1 MAYPT
6 IDAPYGL
13 VPVGLIGGRS
23 YSGATRQMRIASN
36 YGTAI
41 GKGDLVKRVNDGTI
55 DRDGSTTALP
65 ATGTLG
71 IFMGCQYTDP
81 NTSQLT
87 FNNQYPGSI
96 VASDIDAFIVD
107 DPDVVMKVAVCSSGT
122 TMATVARTV
131 IGNKASIISNTLNT
145 TNGRGKLALLSSSP
159 AVTSTFPVTIIDVV
173 EDTKTGADAFQEVLC
188 IFNTHTDNGSNVFI
202 GGHAYRNPVGL

>member
-1 MAYPT
+1 MAYPNL
-6 IDAPYGL
+6 DAPYGL

-23 YSGATRQMRIASN
+23 YVGATRQMKIASN

-41 GKGDLVKRVNDGTI
+41 GKGDLVKRVDDGTI
-55 DRDGSTTALP
+55 ERDGSTTAFP

-71 IFMGCQYTDP
+71 VFMGCQYTDP

-96 VASDIDAFIVD
+96 VASDIEAFVVD
-107 DPDVVMKVAVCSSGT
+107 DPDIILKAAICSSGT
-122 TMATVARTV
+122 TMATLGRTV

-145 TNGRGKLALLSSSP
+145 TNGRSKLAINNTTD
-159 AVTSTFPVTIIDVV
+159 VTSTLPFQIIDVV
-173 EDTKTGADAFQEVLC
+173 DSTKTGSDAFQEVLV
-188 IFNTHTDNGSNVFI
+188 IYSTHTDNGSNVFI
-202 GGHAYRNPVGL
+202 GGHAYRNPVGI

>member
-13 VPVGLIGGRS
+13 VPVGLIGGRP
-23 YSGATRQMRIASN
+23 YSGATRRMKIASN

-55 DRDGSTTALP
+55 ERDGSTTAFP

-71 IFMGCQYTDP
+71 IFMGCSYADP

-87 FNNQYPGSI
+87 FSNSYPAST
-96 VASDIDAFIVD
+96 VASDIHAYVAD
-107 DPDVVMKVAVCSSGT
+107 DPDLIMKVAICSSGT
-122 TMATVARTV
+122 TMATLGRTV
-131 IGNKASIISNTLNT
+131 IGNKTSIISNTLTTINGRSKLAASSSINT
-145 TNGRGKLALLSSSP
+145 T
-159 AVTSTFPVTIIDVV
+159 STLPLHIIDVV
-173 EDTKTGADAFQEVLC
+173 DSTATGSDTFQELLV
-188 IFNTHTDNGSNVFI
+188 IFSTHTDNGSNVFI

>member
-23 YSGATRQMRIASN
+23 YSGATRKMKIASN

-55 DRDGSTTALP
+55 ERDGSTTAFP

-71 IFMGCQYTDP
+71 VFMGCSYTDP

-87 FNNQYPGSI
+87 FNNQYPASI
-96 VASDIDAFIVD
+96 VASDIEAFVAD
-107 DPDVVMKVAVCSSGT
+107 DPDLIMKVAICSSGT
-122 TMATVARTV
+122 TMATLGRTV
-131 IGNKASIISNTLNT
+131 IGNKTSLISNTLT
-145 TNGRGKLALLSSSP
+145 TINGRSKLAANNSV
-159 AVTSTFPVTIIDVV
+159 ATTSTLPLHIIDVV
-173 EDTKTGADAFQEVLC
+173 DTTATGSDTFQELLV
-188 IFNTHTDNGSNVFI
+188 IFSTHTDNGSNVFI

>member
-6 IDAPYGL
+6 ISAPYGL

-23 YSGATRQMRIASN
+23 YAGSTRQMRIASN

-55 DRDGSTTALP
+55 ERDGSTTALP

-71 IFMGCQYTDP
+71 VFMGCQYTDP

-107 DPDVVMKVAVCSSGT
+107 DPDVVLKAALCSSGT
-122 TMATVARTV
+122 TMATVGRTA
-131 IGNKASIISNTLNT
+131 IGNKISIISNTLNT
-145 TNGRGKLALLSSSP
+145 LNGSSKLALTSGSI
-159 AVTSTFPVTIIDVV
+159 ATTSTLPFQIIDVV
-173 EDTKTGADAFQEVLC
+173 EDTKTGSDAFQEVLV
-188 IFNTHTDNGSNVFI
+188 IYSAHEDNGSNVSI

>member
-23 YSGATRQMRIASN
+23 FAGATRSMKIASN

-55 DRDGSTTALP
+55 TAFP

-71 IFMGCQYTDP
+71 VFMGCSYTDP
-81 NTSQLT
+81 NSGQTT

-96 VASDIDAFIVD
+96 VASDIEAFVVD
-107 DPDVVMKVAVCSSGT
+107 DPDIVLKAAICSSGT
-122 TMATVARTV
+122 TMATLGRTA
-131 IGNKASIISNTLNT
+131 IGNKASLISNTLNT
-145 TNGRGKLALLSSSP
+145 ANGRSKLAINSSV
-159 AVTSTFPVTIIDVV
+159 ATTSTLPFQIIDVV
-173 EDTKTGADAFQEVLC
+173 DSTATGTDTFQEVLV
-188 IFNTHTDNGSNVFI
+188 IYSAHTDNGSNVFI

>member
-13 VPVGLIGGRS
+13 VPVGLIGGRP
-23 YSGATRQMRIASN
+23 YTGATRKMKIASN

-55 DRDGSTTALP
+55 ERDGSTTAFP

-71 IFMGCQYTDP
+71 VFMGCSYTDP

-87 FNNQYPGSI
+87 FNNQYPAST
-96 VASDIDAFIVD
+96 VASDIEAFVAD
-107 DPDVVMKVAVCSSGT
+107 DPDLIMKVAICSSGT
-122 TMATVARTV
+122 TMETLGRTV
-131 IGNKASIISNTLNT
+131 IGNKTSIISNTLTTINGRSKLAASSSINT
-145 TNGRGKLALLSSSP
+145 T
-159 AVTSTFPVTIIDVV
+159 STLPLHIIDVV
-173 EDTKTGADAFQEVLC
+173 DSTATGSDTFQELLV
-188 IFNTHTDNGSNVFI
+188 IFSTHTDNGSNVFI

>member
-13 VPVGLIGGRS
+13 VPVGLIGGRP
-23 YSGATRQMRIASN
+23 YSGATRRMKIASN

-55 DRDGSTTALP
+55 ERDGSTTAFP

-71 IFMGCQYTDP
+71 IFMGCSYTDP

-87 FNNQYPGSI
+87 FNNQYPAST
-96 VASDIDAFIVD
+96 VASDIEAFVAD
-107 DPDVVMKVAVCSSGT
+107 DPDLIMKVAICSSGT
-122 TMATVARTV
+122 TMATLGRTV
-131 IGNKASIISNTLNT
+131 IGNKTSVISNTLTTINGRSKLAASSSINT
-145 TNGRGKLALLSSSP
+145 T
-159 AVTSTFPVTIIDVV
+159 STLPLHIIDVV
-173 EDTKTGADAFQEVLC
+173 DSTATGSDTFQELLV
-188 IFNTHTDNGSNVFI
+188 IFSTHTDNGSNVFI

>member
-13 VPVGLIGGRS
+13 VPVGLIGGRP
-23 YSGATRQMRIASN
+23 YNGATRQMRIASN

-41 GKGDLVKRVNDGTI
+41 GKGDLVKRVSDGTI
-55 DRDGSTTALP
+55 DRDASTTAFG

-96 VASDIDAFIVD
+96 VASDIDAFIVN
-107 DPDVVMKVAVCSSGT
+107 DPDVVMKVAVCSAT
-122 TMATVARTV
+122 TTVATVARTV
-131 IGNKASIISNTLNT
+131 IGNNATIISNTLNT
-145 TNGRGKLALLSSSP
+145 TNGRGKLALLSSSAAATLSLP
-159 AVTSTFPVTIIDVV
+159 LKIIDVV
-173 EDTKTGADAFQEVLC
+173 EDTKTGSDAFQEVLVV
-188 IFNTHTDNGSNVFI
+188 FNAPYESSNISV
-202 GGHAYRNPVGL
+202 GGHAYRTATGL

>member
-41 GKGDLVKRVNDGTI
+41 GKGDLVKRVSDGTI
-55 DRDGSTTALP
+55 DRDAGTSTLP
-65 ATGTLG
+65 DTGTLG

-96 VASDIDAFIVD
+96 VASDIDAFVVD

-131 IGNKASIISNTLNT
+131 IGNNVAIISNTLNT
-145 TNGRGKLALLSSSP
+145 TNGRAKLAVSSSP
-159 AVTSTFPVTIIDVV
+159 AATLTLPLKIIDVV
-173 EDTKTGADAFQEVLC
+173 EDTKTGSDAFQEVLVV
-188 IFNTHTDNGSNVFI
+188 FNAPYEDSNI
-202 GGHAYRNPVGL
+202 QKGGHAYRVATGL

>member
-13 VPVGLIGGRS
+13 VPVGLIGGRPFT
-23 YSGATRQMRIASN
+23 GATRQMKIASN

-41 GKGDLVKRVNDGTI
+41 GKGDLVKRVSDGTI
-55 DRDGSTTALP
+55 DRDAGTSTLP
-65 ATGTLG
+65 DTGTLG

-96 VASDIDAFIVD
+96 VASDIDAFVVD

-131 IGNKASIISNTLNT
+131 IGNNVAIISNTLNT
-145 TNGRGKLALLSSSP
+145 TNGRGKLAVSSSP
-159 AVTSTFPVTIIDVV
+159 AATLTLPLKIIDVV
-173 EDTKTGADAFQEVLC
+173 EDTKTGSDAFQEVLVV
-188 IFNTHTDNGSNVFI
+188 FNAPYEDSNI
-202 GGHAYRNPVGL
+202 QKGGHAYRTATGL

>member
-41 GKGDLVKRVNDGTI
+41 GKGDLVKRVSDGTV
-55 DRDGSTTALP
+55 DRDASTTAFG

-96 VASDIDAFIVD
+96 VASDIDAFVVD
-107 DPDVVMKVAVCSSGT
+107 DPDVVMKVAVCSAT
-122 TMATVARTV
+122 TTVATVARTV
-131 IGNKASIISNTLNT
+131 IGNNATIISNTLNT
-145 TNGRGKLALLSSSP
+145 TNGRAKLALLSSSVATTLSLP
-159 AVTSTFPVTIIDVV
+159 LKIFDVV
-173 EDTKTGADAFQEVLC
+173 EDTKTGSDAFQEVLVV
-188 IFNTHTDNGSNVFI
+188 FNAPYESSNISV
-202 GGHAYRNPVGL
+202 GGHAYRTATGL

>member
-41 GKGDLVKRVNDGTI
+41 GKGDLVKRVSDGTI
-55 DRDGSTTALP
+55 DRDAGTSTLP
-65 ATGTLG
+65 DTGTLG

-81 NTSQLT
+81 NTSELT

-96 VASDIDAFIVD
+96 VASDIDAFVVD

-131 IGNKASIISNTLNT
+131 IGNNVAIISNTLNT
-145 TNGRGKLALLSSSP
+145 TNGRGKLAVSSSP
-159 AVTSTFPVTIIDVV
+159 AATLTLPLKIIDVV
-173 EDTKTGADAFQEVLC
+173 EDTKTGSDAFQEVLVV
-188 IFNTHTDNGSNVFI
+188 FNAPYEDSNI
-202 GGHAYRNPVGL
+202 QKGGHAYRVATGL

>member
-23 YSGATRQMRIASN
+23 YSGAPRQMRIASN

-41 GKGDLVKRVNDGTI
+41 GKGDLVKRVSDGTV
-55 DRDGSTTALP
+55 DRDASTTAFG

-107 DPDVVMKVAVCSSGT
+107 DPDVVMKVAVCSAT
-122 TMATVARTV
+122 TTVATVARTV
-131 IGNKASIISNTLNT
+131 IGNNATIISNTLNT
-145 TNGRGKLALLSSSP
+145 TNGRAKLALLSSSVATTLSLP
-159 AVTSTFPVTIIDVV
+159 LKIIDVV
-173 EDTKTGADAFQEVLC
+173 EDTKTGSDAFQEVLVV
-188 IFNTHTDNGSNVFI
+188 FNAPYESSNISV
-202 GGHAYRNPVGL
+202 GGHAYRTATGL

>member
-13 VPVGLIGGRS
+13 VPVGLIGGRP
-23 YSGATRQMRIASN
+23 YSGATRRMKIASN

-41 GKGDLVKRVNDGTI
+41 GKGDLVIRVNDGTI
-55 DRDGSTTALP
+55 ERDGSTTAFP

-71 IFMGCQYTDP
+71 IFMGCSYTDP

-87 FNNQYPGSI
+87 FNNSYPAST
-96 VASDIDAFIVD
+96 VASDIEAFAAD
-107 DPDVVMKVAVCSSGT
+107 DPDLIMKLAICSSGT
-122 TMATVARTV
+122 TMATLGRTV
-131 IGNKASIISNTLNT
+131 IGNKTSIISNTLTTINGRSKLAASSSINT
-145 TNGRGKLALLSSSP
+145 T
-159 AVTSTFPVTIIDVV
+159 STLPLHIIDVV
-173 EDTKTGADAFQEVLC
+173 DSTATGSDTFQELLV
-188 IFNTHTDNGSNVFI
+188 IFSTHTDNGSNVFI

>member
-13 VPVGLIGGRS
+13 IHVGLIGGRS
-23 YSGATRQMRIASN
+23 FAGATRSMKIASN

-41 GKGDLVKRVNDGTI
+41 GKGDLVKRVSDGTV
-55 DRDGSTTALP
+55 DRDASTTAVG

-96 VASDIDAFIVD
+96 VASDIDAFVVD
-107 DPDVVMKVAVCSSGT
+107 DPDVVMKVAVCSAT
-122 TMATVARTV
+122 TTVATVARTV
-131 IGNKASIISNTLNT
+131 IGNNATIISNTLNT
-145 TNGRGKLALLSSSP
+145 TNGRAKLALLSSSVATTLSLP
-159 AVTSTFPVTIIDVV
+159 LKIIDVV
-173 EDTKTGADAFQEVLC
+173 EDTKTGSDAFQEVLVV
-188 IFNTHTDNGSNVFI
+188 FNAPYESSNISV
-202 GGHAYRNPVGL
+202 GGHAYRTATGL

>member
-13 VPVGLIGGRS
+13 VPVGLIGGRP
-23 YSGATRQMRIASN
+23 YSGATRRMKIASN

-55 DRDGSTTALP
+55 ERDGSTTAFP

-71 IFMGCQYTDP
+71 IFMGCSYTDP

-87 FNNQYPGSI
+87 FNNSYPAST
-96 VASDIDAFIVD
+96 VASDIEAFVAD
-107 DPDVVMKVAVCSSGT
+107 DPDLIMKVAICSSGT
-122 TMATVARTV
+122 TMATLGRTV
-131 IGNKASIISNTLNT
+131 IGNKTSVISNTLTTINGRSKLAASSSINT
-145 TNGRGKLALLSSSP
+145 T
-159 AVTSTFPVTIIDVV
+159 STLPLHIIDVV
-173 EDTKTGADAFQEVLC
+173 DSTATGSDTFQELLV
-188 IFNTHTDNGSNVFI
+188 IFSTHTDNGSNVFI

>member
-41 GKGDLVKRVNDGTI
+41 GKGDLVKRVSDGTI
-55 DRDGSTTALP
+55 DRDAGTSTLP
-65 ATGTLG
+65 DTGTLG

-96 VASDIDAFIVD
+96 VASDIDAFVVD

-131 IGNKASIISNTLNT
+131 IGNNVAIISNTLNT
-145 TNGRGKLALLSSSP
+145 TNGRGKLAVSSSP
-159 AVTSTFPVTIIDVV
+159 AATLTLPLKIIDVV
-173 EDTKTGADAFQEVLC
+173 EDTKTGSDAFQEILV
-188 IFNTHTDNGSNVFI
+188 IFNAPNEQSNIAV
-202 GGHAYRNPVGL
+202 GGHAYRVATGL

>member
-13 VPVGLIGGRS
+13 VPVGLIGGRP
-23 YSGATRQMRIASN
+23 YLGATRRMKIASN

-55 DRDGSTTALP
+55 ERDGSTTAFP

-71 IFMGCQYTDP
+71 IFMGCSYTDP

-87 FNNQYPGSI
+87 FNNQYPAST
-96 VASDIDAFIVD
+96 VASDIEAFVAD
-107 DPDVVMKVAVCSSGT
+107 DPDLIMKVAICSSGT
-122 TMATVARTV
+122 TMATLGRTV
-131 IGNKASIISNTLNT
+131 IGNKTSVISNTLTTINGRSKLAASSSINT
-145 TNGRGKLALLSSSP
+145 T
-159 AVTSTFPVTIIDVV
+159 STLPLHIIDVV
-173 EDTKTGADAFQEVLC
+173 DSTATGSDTFQELLV
-188 IFNTHTDNGSNVFI
+188 IFSTHTDNGSNVFI

>member
-23 YSGATRQMRIASN
+23 FAGATRSMKIASN

-41 GKGDLVKRVNDGTI
+41 GKGDLVKRVSDGTV
-55 DRDGSTTALP
+55 DRDASTTAFG

-96 VASDIDAFIVD
+96 VASDIDAFVVD
-107 DPDVVMKVAVCSSGT
+107 DPDVVMKVAVCSAT
-122 TMATVARTV
+122 TTVATVARTV
-131 IGNKASIISNTLNT
+131 IGNNATIISNTLNT
-145 TNGRGKLALLSSSP
+145 TNGRAKLALLSSSVATTLSLP
-159 AVTSTFPVTIIDVV
+159 LKIIDVV
-173 EDTKTGADAFQEVLC
+173 EDTKTGSDAFQEVLVV
-188 IFNTHTDNGSNVFI
+188 FNAPYESSNISV
-202 GGHAYRNPVGL
+202 GGHAYRTATGL

>member
-41 GKGDLVKRVNDGTI
+41 GKGDLVKRVSDGTI
-55 DRDGSTTALP
+55 DRDAGTSTLP
-65 ATGTLG
+65 DTGTLG

-96 VASDIDAFIVD
+96 VASDIDAFVVD

-131 IGNKASIISNTLNT
+131 IGNNVAIISNTLNT
-145 TNGRGKLALLSSSP
+145 TNGRGKLAVSSSP
-159 AVTSTFPVTIIDVV
+159 AATLTLPLKIIDVV
-173 EDTKTGADAFQEVLC
+173 EDTKTGSDAFQEVLVV
-188 IFNTHTDNGSNVFI
+188 FNAPYEDSNI
-202 GGHAYRNPVGL
+202 QKGGHAYRTATGL

>member
-41 GKGDLVKRVNDGTI
+41 GKGDLVKRVSDGTI
-55 DRDGSTTALP
+55 DRDAGTSTLP
-65 ATGTLG
+65 DTGTLG

-96 VASDIDAFIVD
+96 VASDIDAFVVD

-131 IGNKASIISNTLNT
+131 IGNNASIISNTLNT

-159 AVTSTFPVTIIDVV
+159 AATLTFPVKIIDVV
-173 EDTKTGADAFQEVLC
+173 EDTKTGSDAFQEVLVV
-188 IFNTHTDNGSNVFI
+188 FNAPNEQSNLAV
-202 GGHAYRNPVGL
+202 GGHAYRVATGL

>member
-13 VPVGLIGGRS
+13 VPVGLIGGRP
-23 YSGATRQMRIASN
+23 YTGATRKMKIASN

-55 DRDGSTTALP
+55 ERDGSTTAFP

-71 IFMGCQYTDP
+71 VFMGCSYTDP

-87 FNNQYPGSI
+87 FNNQYPAST
-96 VASDIDAFIVD
+96 VASDIEAFVAD
-107 DPDVVMKVAVCSSGT
+107 DPDLIMKVAICSSGT
-122 TMATVARTV
+122 TMATLGRTV
-131 IGNKASIISNTLNT
+131 IGNKTSIISNTLTTINGRSKLAASSSINT
-145 TNGRGKLALLSSSP
+145 T
-159 AVTSTFPVTIIDVV
+159 STLPLQIIDVV
-173 EDTKTGADAFQEVLC
+173 DTTATGSDTFQELLV
-188 IFNTHTDNGSNVFI
+188 IFSTHTDNGSNVFI

>member
-13 VPVGLIGGRS
+13 VPVGLIGGRP
-23 YSGATRQMRIASN
+23 YSGATRLMKIASN

-55 DRDGSTTALP
+55 ERDGSTTAFP

-71 IFMGCQYTDP
+71 VFMGCQYTDP

-87 FNNQYPGSI
+87 FSNSYPAST
-96 VASDIDAFIVD
+96 VASDIHAYVAD
-107 DPDVVMKVAVCSSGT
+107 DPDLVMKVAICSSGT
-122 TMATVARTV
+122 TMATLGRTC
-131 IGNKASIISNTLNT
+131 IGQKTSLISNTLNT
-145 TNGRGKLALLSSSP
+145 TNGRAKLAASSSTNT
-159 AVTSTFPVTIIDVV
+159 TSTLPLHVIDVV
-173 EDTKTGADAFQEVLC
+173 DSTATGSDTFQELLV
-188 IFNTHTDNGSNVFI
+188 IFSTHTDNGSNVFI
-202 GGHAYRNPVGL
+202 GGHAYRNPVGI

>member
-41 GKGDLVKRVNDGTI
+41 GKGDLVKRVSDGTI
-55 DRDGSTTALP
+55 DRDASTTAIG

-107 DPDVVMKVAVCSSGT
+107 DPDVVMKAVVCSSGT
-122 TMATVARTV
+122 TVATVARTV
-131 IGNKASIISNTLNT
+131 IGNNVAIISNTLNT
-145 TNGRGKLALLSSSP
+145 TNGRGKLAVSSSP
-159 AVTSTFPVTIIDVV
+159 ATTLSLPLKIIDVV
-173 EDTKTGADAFQEVLC
+173 EDTKTGSDAFQEVLVV
-188 IFNTHTDNGSNVFI
+188 FNAPYEDSNI
-202 GGHAYRNPVGL
+202 QKGGHAYRTATGL

>member
-41 GKGDLVKRVNDGTI
+41 GKGDLVKRVSDGTI
-55 DRDGSTTALP
+55 DRDGSTTAFP

-87 FNNQYPGSI
+87 FNNQYPGSL

-131 IGNKASIISNTLNT
+131 IGNKASILSNTLNT

-159 AVTSTFPVTIIDVV
+159 AATLTFPVTIIDVV
-173 EDTKTGADAFQEVLC
+173 EDTKTGSDAFQEVLVVY
-188 IFNTHTDNGSNVFI
+188 NAPNEQSNIAV
-202 GGHAYRNPVGL
+202 GGHAYRVATGL

>member
-41 GKGDLVKRVNDGTI
+41 GKGDLVKRVSDGTI
-55 DRDGSTTALP
+55 DRDAGTSTLP
-65 ATGTLG
+65 DTGTLG

-96 VASDIDAFIVD
+96 VASDIDAFVVD

-131 IGNKASIISNTLNT
+131 IGNNVAIISNTLNT
-145 TNGRGKLALLSSSP
+145 TNGRGKLAVSSSP
-159 AVTSTFPVTIIDVV
+159 AATLTLPLKIIDVV
-173 EDTKTGADAFQEVLC
+173 EDTKTGSDAFQEVLVV
-188 IFNTHTDNGSNVFI
+188 FNAPYEDSNI
-202 GGHAYRNPVGL
+202 QKGGHAYRVATGL